1 MDLWAI
7 DRWARRNGPLHRA
20 APQAKL
26 AGVALALAALS
37 LSTRPEVV
45 GALAV
50 AWFLVVIGTRVPATA
65 ALLLIG
71 YAMGF
76 ASLYAFLTWEGSWP
90 DAALLV
96 MKAGGAAASVLS
108 LIVTTPYPEVFRAL
122 RRWLPPLLVD
132 ALLLTYRSIFILLHR
147 WEHLWDALRLRHGF
161 SRRHPVH
168 SARAMAPGLGVLLV
182 GALDRSET
190 LYDAMLLRG
199 YRGRITA
206 PKRYAFRKEDLVPLT
221 LGLLSLALSMG
232 TCGP

>member
-7 DRWARRNGPLHRA
+7 DRWARQDGPLHRA
-20 APQAKL
+20 APPAKL
-26 AGVALALAALS
+26 AGVAFAIAALS
-37 LSTRPEVV
+37 LSSRPEVV
-45 GALAV
+45 GALAG
-50 AWFLVVIGTRVPATA
+50 AWLMVVIGTQVPVRA

-76 ASLYAFLTWEGSWP
+76 ASLYAILTWEGSWP

-96 MKAGGAAASVLS
+96 LKAGGAAASVLA

-132 ALLLTYRSIFILLHR
+132 ALLLTYRSLFILLHR
-147 WEHLWDALRLRHGF
+147 WEQLWSALRLRHGL
-161 SRRHPVH
+161 SRRHPVR
-168 SARAMAPGLGVLLV
+168 SARAMAPGLGVLLI

-206 PKRYAFRKEDLVPLT
+206 PKRYAFRKEDLLPLV
-221 LGLLSLALSMG
+221 LGLLSLALSLG
-232 TCGP
+232 TRGS